1 MQSFQWKKFFWIN
14 QAFCILP
21 LTELRKSVSVATAG
35 FINSS
40 RHILSLFLLCSH
52 EISSKREILVDVVGK
67 KGCIKRMF
75 TLTRARR
82 YRGLY
87 EIVLAKIQRKCK
99 SSSSWWKFKL
109 SGSWVIWSALIAHS
123 ILMKFCPNEQNLV
136 ESILKSKFPWR

>member
-14 QAFCILP
+14 QAFCIL
-21 LTELRKSVSVATAG
+21 LLIELRKSVSVATAG

-40 RHILSLFLLCSH
+40 RHILSLFLLYSH

-67 KGCIKRMF
+67 KGCSKRMF
-75 TLTRARR
+75 TLTRALR
-82 YRGLY
+82 YRGFY
-87 EIVLAKIQRKCK
+87 EIVLVKIQRKCK
-99 SSSSWWKFKL
+99 SSSSWWKFEL

-136 ESILKSKFPWR
+136 ENILKSKFPWR